1 MFKLYDTFHGTP
13 VLVGTYDTISDARR
27 AARKLNENTRGRF
40 RPVIKTGDKIVSNW
54 AY

>member
-40 RPVIKTGDKIVSNW
+40 RPIIKHNNKILKNW
-54 AY
+54 TY